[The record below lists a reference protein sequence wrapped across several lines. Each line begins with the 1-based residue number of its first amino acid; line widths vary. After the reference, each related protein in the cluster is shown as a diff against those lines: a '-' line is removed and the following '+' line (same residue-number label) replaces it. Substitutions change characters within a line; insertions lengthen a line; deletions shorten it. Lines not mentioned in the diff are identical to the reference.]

1 MSGPSNASTVFEKM
15 RRIPFAIWS
24 LAIVGVCG
32 GVGYGIHH
40 GQYQRQRPEPR
51 IARIVEGLDRYQREH
66 PTLPRTITKLSEV
79 LPGEPWKQAGS
90 QSAVLRNYL
99 YTYHLID
106 PYHATLWA
114 TPIGKYRDEGA
125 TYLLVIR
132 KNDYEIWK
140 GRPLSPRDTEAL
152 TAEAIPTFAQLSM
165 YGLERVYQST
175 AATPS
180 QSGTTTQGR
189 SR

>member
-1 MSGPSNASTVFEKM
+1 LTP
-15 RRIPFAIWS
+15 
-24 LAIVGVCG
+24 
-32 GVGYGIHH
+32 
-40 GQYQRQRPEPR
+40 
-51 IARIVEGLDRYQREH
+51 
-66 PTLPRTITKLSEV
+66 
-79 LPGEPWKQAGS
+79 
-90 QSAVLRNYL
+90 
-99 YTYHLID
+99 
-106 PYHATLWA
+106 TLWA

-180 QSGTTTQGR
+180 QSETTAQGR